1 MKKYIIFFNSKL
13 ICPFGN
19 NGIVETV
26 GKNFH
31 EIMDIAQEHMTKYN
45 YLKMGF
51 LIWDY
56 PIKTPN
62 TDGVEFYEAVAKK
75 GIRVV

>member
-1 MKKYIIFFNSKL
+1 MKKYIIFFNNKF

-31 EIMDIAQEHMTKYN
+31 EIMDIAQEHVSKN
-45 YLKMGF
+45 SYLKMGF

-62 TDGVEFYEAVAKK
+62 IDGVEFYNVVAEK
-75 GIRVV
+75 GVRII